1 MRLLTALAAQDSVDE
16 FNRRATARMGL
27 ATLAAVALIV
37 AAIAAVEPENAVPV
51 AAAQPVAVAAASPAT
66 P

>member
-1 MRLLTALAAQDSVDE
+1 VQLLTALAAQDSVDE

-27 ATLAAVALIV
+27 ATLAAVGLIV
-37 AAIAAVEPENAVPV
+37 AAIAAVEPDNATPV
-51 AAAQPVAVAAASPAT
+51 AAAQPLAIAAASPAA